1 MGKRT
6 RLSGAAQVVV
16 ALLAGSLLAGCSTL
30 PQTPL
35 DPRGPVAQTQT
46 GLLLYTLYVA
56 IGIGVS
62 VTAALLYTIF
72 RFRARPGQTGVPRQ
86 IRGNHRLEVIWTLIP
101 ILILIS
107 VAFPTVEAAF
117 STSTPP
123 DGSLTVRA
131 TGYRWWFAFE
141 YPGLGI
147 VTANEL
153 RIPTGQPIRLEITSN
168 DVIHSFWV
176 PKLAGK
182 TDMIPGRVNVSWM
195 QADEPGVYF
204 GQCAEFCG
212 DSHANMRFR
221 VVAMPPADF
230 DAWVKE
236 RQAMKEG
243 PGELSAVAARGKE
256 LFESPAPGGNCL
268 SCHAVDGTAAQGN
281 VGPNLTDVG
290 QRSTIAAGILPN
302 DYENLKA
309 WVKNPADFKPGTTM
323 PSHARLSEQDLD
335 AIVQYL
341 QSLR

>member
-1 MGKRT
+1 MRT
-6 RLSGAAQVVV
+6 RLSGAVRAVLIPLVG
-16 ALLAGSLLAGCSTL
+16 ALLAGCSTL

-35 DPRGPVAQTQT
+35 DPKGPVAQTQT

-56 IGIGVS
+56 VGIGVG
-62 VTAALLYTIF
+62 VTAALLYVVF
-72 RFRARPGQTGVPRQ
+72 RFRARPGQVGVPLQ
-86 IRGNHRLEVIWTLIP
+86 IRGNHTLEIIWTIIP

-107 VAFPTVEAAF
+107 VAFPTVEAAI
-117 STSTPP
+117 STSAPP
-123 DGSLTVRA
+123 SGALTVRA

-141 YPGLGI
+141 YPELGI

-153 RIPTGQPIRLEITSN
+153 RIPAGRPVRLEITSN

-182 TDMIPGRVNVSWM
+182 TDMIPGRINVTWM
-195 QADEPGVYF
+195 QADEPDVYL

-221 VVAMPPADF
+221 VVAMSQADF
-230 DAWVKE
+230 DAWVTH
-236 RQAMKEG
+236 RQAMKQG
-243 PGELSAVAARGKE
+243 PGQLAEAAAAGKA

-268 SCHAVDGTAAQGN
+268 SCHTVDGTPAQGK

-290 QRSTIAAGILPN
+290 QRSTIAAGILEN
-302 DYENLKA
+302 DYESLKA
-309 WVKNPADFKPGTTM
+309 WVKNPTDFKPGTTM
-323 PSHARLSEQDLD
+323 PSHARLSEKDLD

-341 QSLR
+341 QSLK